1 MDTVNLVIFITASV
15 LEPSKMKYDTVIAK
29 DQLNDLDVTER
40 DVVGK
45 YYKKSEAEEAM
56 FERVGIVR
64 KNTQDAEI
72 MDQLSTD
79 AGAKPKSKLPE

>member
-1 MDTVNLVIFITASV
+1 
-15 LEPSKMKYDTVIAK
+15 
-29 DQLNDLDVTER
+29 
-40 DVVGK
+40 
-45 YYKKSEAEEAM
+45 M

-79 AGAKPKSKLPE
+79 AGAKPKSHLPV